1 MKPEQAVRTLLGPA
15 ADQVCM
21 ENRKET
27 GSAHRGPEVRKRTPV
42 EDAAGAGR
50 QANGDSE
57 PKVGK
62 RGTQRSKFI
71 VWLVSL
77 WVSRFL

>member
-1 MKPEQAVRTLLGPA
+1 
-15 ADQVCM
+15 M

-50 QANGDSE
+50 QAGLPTVLESVD
-57 PKVGK
+57 
-62 RGTQRSKFI
+62 TRSKFI
-71 VWLVSL
+71 VWYVWLVSL
-77 WVSRFL
+77 WAPRFFCNIRV